1 MTTAQEASPASS
13 AAKVLEFTTDL
24 VVHRR
29 HVAADG
35 VVALD
40 LKHPQG
46 DDLPAWEPGAHID
59 LLLDEGLV
67 RQYSLCGDPRDATI
81 WRVGVLLDPQ
91 SRGGS
96 RHVHENLQEGSS
108 VRVRGPRNHFAL
120 VDSPRYLFIAG
131 GIGITPIM
139 SMVEAANR
147 AGSDWTLLYLGRK
160 RTTMAFEAGLSD
172 THGER
177 VTVWSDEKNGRFF
190 DLAAALKER
199 LEGTLVYCCGPE
211 PLLAA
216 VEEHSGHWPEG
227 SLHIERFAA
236 KTPGEEASGE
246 ALDRFQVVCQRSGVA
261 VDVSE
266 DMSILEALED
276 ADIPILSSCLEG
288 ICGTCEAT
296 VLEGTPDHRDSVLT
310 DAERTSGNRILTCVS
325 RSCSEKLVL
334 DL

>member
-1 MTTAQEASPASS
+1 MTSAHAASVAVS
-13 AAKVLEFTTDL
+13 AAKVHEFTTDL

-29 HVAADG
+29 HAAADG

-40 LKHPQG
+40 LVHPHG

-67 RQYSLCGDPRDATI
+67 RQYSLCGDPRDAKS

-96 RHVHENLQEGSS
+96 RHVHDRLVEGAG

-131 GIGITPIM
+131 GIGITPIIAM
-139 SMVEAANR
+139 IDSAQQ
-147 AGSDWTLLYLGRK
+147 AGSDWKLIYLGRQ
-160 RTTMAFEAGLSD
+160 RTTMAFAEELSGAYGD
-172 THGER
+172 H
-177 VTVWSDEKNGRFF
+177 VTVWADDENGRFF
-190 DLAAALKER
+190 DLEPALTEP
-199 LEGTLVYCCGPE
+199 EDQTLVYCCGPE
-211 PLLAA
+211 PLLSA
-216 VEEHSGHWPEG
+216 VEQHCAHWPEG

-236 KTPGEEASGE
+236 KAVTEANVE
-246 ALDRFQVVCQRSGVA
+246 ALDTFQVVCQRSGVT
-261 VDVSE
+261 VEVSE
-266 DMSILEALED
+266 GISILEALED
-276 ADIPILSSCLEG
+276 ADIPIMSSCLEG

-296 VLEGTPDHRDSVLT
+296 VLEGTPDHRDSMLT
-310 DAERTSGNRILTCVS
+310 EAERASGNKVLTCVS